1 MCPTERNIPESMVGR
16 VSLVLGAFGPDDED
30 LGISEIARRTGLAK
44 ATVSRIAREL
54 IDYEFLERRGTSV
67 RLGLRI
73 FELGS
78 ITRRPKDLRR
88 LALATMADLRQATG
102 HTVHLAVRE
111 GREVVYIEIL
121 RGRDGVQLPS
131 RVGGR
136 MPAHATGVGKAL
148 LAYTDPAIVDEILSS
163 PLEQVGPRTF
173 TSPTDLRVEL
183 ESVRTHGLA
192 YEQEES
198 AAGVCCVAGAILRE
212 NGDPLAAISVSG
224 PNGTMRQER
233 VGPAVQAATLGLNRL
248 IRNNTLLN
256 RI

>member
-1 MCPTERNIPESMVGR
+1 MIGR
-16 VSLVLGAFGPDDED
+16 VSMVLGAFGPNDED
-30 LGISEIARRTGLAK
+30 LGISEIARRTGMAK

-54 IDYEFLERRGTSV
+54 IDYEFLERHGTSV
-67 RLGLRI
+67 RLGLKI

-78 ITRRPKDLRR
+78 MTRRPKDLRR

-121 RGRDGVQLPS
+121 RGRDSVQLPS

-148 LAYTDPAIVDEILSS
+148 LAYTDAAIVDEILAGD
-163 PLEQVGPRTF
+163 LEKMGPRTF
-173 TSPTDLRVEL
+173 ASARDLRVEL
-183 ESVRTHGLA
+183 ESVRTHGVA

-198 AAGVCCVAGAILRE
+198 AAGVCCAAGAILRE
-212 NGDPLAAISVSG
+212 NGEPLAAISVSG
-224 PNGTMRQER
+224 PLGTVQLER
-233 VGPAVQAATLGLNRL
+233 VGPAVHAATMGLNRL
-248 IRNNTLLN
+248 IRNNSLLN

>member
-1 MCPTERNIPESMVGR
+1 MIGR
-16 VSLVLGAFGPDDED
+16 VSLVLGAFGPGDED
-30 LGISEIARRTGLAK
+30 LGISEISRRTGMAK
-44 ATVSRIAREL
+44 ATVSRIVREL

-78 ITRRPKDLRR
+78 VTRRPKDLRR

-102 HTVHLAVRE
+102 HAVHLAVRE

-121 RGRDGVQLPS
+121 RGRDTVPLPS

-148 LAYTDPAIVDEILSS
+148 LAFTDAAIADAILDGE
-163 PLEQVGPRTF
+163 LEKVGPRTF
-173 TSPTDLRVEL
+173 TSARDLRAEL
-183 ESVRTHGLA
+183 GSVRTHGVA

-198 AAGVCCVAGAILRE
+198 AAGVCCAASPILRE
-212 NGDPLAAISVSG
+212 NGEPIAAISVSG
-224 PNGTMRQER
+224 PLGVVQLER
-233 VGPAVQAATLGLNRL
+233 VGPAVQAATMGLNRL
-248 IRNNTLLN
+248 IRNNSSLN

>member
-1 MCPTERNIPESMVGR
+1 MIGR
-16 VSLVLGAFGPDDED
+16 VSLVLGAFGPNDEG

-54 IDYEFLERRGTSV
+54 VDHEFLERRGTSV
-67 RLGLRI
+67 QLGLRI

-121 RGRDGVQLPS
+121 RGRESVQLPS

-148 LAYTDPAIVDEILSS
+148 LAYADPSTVEEILAS
-163 PLEQVGPRTF
+163 PLEQMGPRTL
-173 TSPTDLRVEL
+173 TSPHDLRVEL
-183 ESVRTHGLA
+183 ESVRTHGVA

-198 AAGVCCVAGAILRE
+198 TAGVCCAAGTILRE
-212 NGDPLAAISVSG
+212 NGEPLAAISVSG
-224 PNGTMRQER
+224 PLGTMQLER
-233 VGPAVQAATLGLNRL
+233 VGPAVQAATMGLNRL
-248 IRNNTLLN
+248 IRNNTILN

>member
-1 MCPTERNIPESMVGR
+1 MIGR
-16 VSLVLGAFGPDDED
+16 VSLVLGAFGPNDED

-44 ATVSRIAREL
+44 ATVSRISREL

-73 FELGS
+73 FEMGS
-78 ITRRPKDLRR
+78 LTRRPKDLRR

-148 LAYTDPAIVDEILSS
+148 LAYANSAVVEEILSS
-163 PLEQVGPRTF
+163 PLEQMGPRTF
-173 TSPTDLRVEL
+173 TSASDLRVEL
-183 ESVRTHGLA
+183 ESVRTHGVA
-192 YEQEES
+192 FEQEES
-198 AAGVCCVAGAILRE
+198 AAGVCCAAGAILRE
-212 NGDPLAAISVSG
+212 NGEPMAAISVSG
-224 PNGTMRQER
+224 PLGVVQLER
-233 VGPAVQAATLGLNRL
+233 VGPAVQAATMGLNRL
-248 IRNNTLLN
+248 IRNNTQLS

>member
-1 MCPTERNIPESMVGR
+1 MIGR
-16 VSLVLGAFGPDDED
+16 VSLILGSFGPEDED
-30 LGISEIARRTGLAK
+30 LGISEIARRTGIAK
-44 ATVSRIAREL
+44 ATVSRIIREL
-54 IDYEFLERRGTSV
+54 IDYDFLEKRGTSV
-67 RLGLRI
+67 RLGLRV

-78 ITRRPKDLRR
+78 VTRRPKDLRR

-121 RGRDGVQLPS
+121 RGRDSVQLPS

-148 LAYTDPAIVDEILSS
+148 LAFADASVVKEVLAD
-163 PLEQVGPRTF
+163 PLEQLGPRTF
-173 TSPTDLRVEL
+173 TSARDLRVEL
-183 ESVRTHGLA
+183 ESVRTHGVA

-198 AAGVCCVAGAILRE
+198 AAGVCCAAAAIRRE
-212 NGDPLAAISVSG
+212 NGEPLAAISVSG
-224 PNGTMRQER
+224 PLGVVQLER
-233 VGPAVQAATLGLNRL
+233 VGPAVQAATMGLNRL

-256 RI
+256 KM